1 MILWTILA
9 ALAVMAALGLA
20 FAFIRFLD
28 IGHSGPD
35 VTETL
40 KAQMAVIDA
49 QVSTGAIGAAEADA
63 SRVEVMRRLL
73 NDESPAAPR
82 LNLLSKRVVLGI
94 AVGLVAAV
102 ALAALALYAKVSPSA
117 APTMTQAPGGV
128 HPGGGDIGQMIGQ
141 LEAKLKQSPN
151 DAQGWGMLGWSYFQ
165 TGRFADAADA
175 YGRAAALDPN
185 DAESLSAQGES
196 RVRASGSRVTPAAL
210 EAFHKAAAV
219 DPGDPRARYFLAVA
233 KDQQGDHK
241 GAMDD
246 WIALIRTAP
255 EGAPWATEV
264 RAFVEGEA
272 RKHGED
278 ISARL
283 PPAAAGGAAAASTS
297 MAQGPDAAQ
306 VAAASG
312 MSEPDRQRMIAGM
325 VDGLEARLKSNPKD
339 VDGWISLMRARMV
352 LGQTARAQTALHDAS
367 KAFAGSA
374 DDLARLRQAA
384 RTLTVPG
391 N

>member
-9 ALAVMAALGLA
+9 ALAVMATLALA
-20 FAFIRFLD
+20 FALIRFLD
-28 IGHSGPD
+28 IGRSGPD
-35 VTETL
+35 VTQAL

-49 QVSTGAIGAAEADA
+49 QISTGGIGAAEADA
-63 SRVEVMRRLL
+63 LRVEVMRQLL
-73 NDESPAAPR
+73 SQEAPAAPR
-82 LNLLSKRVVLGI
+82 LKPLNKRVVLGL

-102 ALAALALYAKVSPSA
+102 ALAALALHAKVGPPASPA
-117 APTMTQAPGGV
+117 MTQAPSSV

-185 DAESLSAQGES
+185 DAESLSAEGES
-196 RVRASGSRVTPAAL
+196 LVRASGSQVTPAAL

-246 WIALIRTAP
+246 WIALLRTAP
-255 EGAPWATEV
+255 QGAPWAAEV

-272 RKHGED
+272 RKRGED

-283 PPAAAGGAAAASTS
+283 PPADVGSAAASAPTTP
-297 MAQGPDAAQ
+297 GPDAAQ
-306 VAAASG
+306 VAAANG
-312 MSEPDRQRMIAGM
+312 MSQADRQRMIAGM

-339 VDGWISLMRARMV
+339 MDGWISLMRARMV
-352 LGQTARAQTALHDAS
+352 LGQTARAQSALHDAD

-374 DDLARLRQAA
+374 DDLSRLRQAA
-384 RTLTVPG
+384 QSLSVPG
-391 N
+391 A